1 MQRRFS
7 QKMIFS
13 EYNFL
18 IIFFIFLFLIFC
30 HPEKHICPP
39 HPHQKPAGVKSCQSG
54 LSRSLSPPCP
64 SRIQFAKIAP
74 PPCPCTVHNCRF
86 PPLQC
91 KQVDLSQFG
100 PFLHNSGSPPYNLH
114 SYLLHILNIVQDS
127 IIPLHK
133 VFQQLCLATFSAA

>member
-30 HPEKHICPP
+30 HPERHICPP

-54 LSRSLSPPCP
+54 LSRSLSPPLPVSDPVCQD
-64 SRIQFAKIAP
+64 SP

-86 PPLQC
+86 PPLQA
-91 KQVDLSQFG
+91 SGSFSFG